1 MNQNLIHKLDSTLP
15 PSPGAYS
22 QSIWNRRLPSIPL
35 AGVWLKNAGFE
46 VGDFAHIVVM
56 DGVLVVRCERLLD
69 NENREK

>member
-1 MNQNLIHKLDSTLP
+1 M
-15 PSPGAYS
+15 
-22 QSIWNRRLPSIPL
+22 PSIPL